1 MHISLYCDAVVET
14 SPVIMPLMGLN
25 LADTASSPSLA
36 AEQRRKECQDC
47 GLLLLRGFDQR
58 GPRARNQESFY
69 SVGGTKSLIIP
80 S

>member
-25 LADTASSPSLA
+25 LADTASSLLPS
-36 AEQRRKECQDC
+36 RRNRGGKSVKIAF
-47 GLLLLRGFDQR
+47 LRGFDQR

-69 SVGGTKSLIIP
+69 SVVGGTKSL
-80 S
+80 